1 MLNFENQAPND
12 DLKKGEE
19 NIRLYFDEEIDELFD
34 DENEEYELDLAKQHE
49 EATEIINDKIIDNN
63 RYKARMEKLKPSLDD
78 IEADKRENEE
88 TYRRF

>member
-34 DENEEYELDLAKQHE
+34 DENEECELDLAKQHE